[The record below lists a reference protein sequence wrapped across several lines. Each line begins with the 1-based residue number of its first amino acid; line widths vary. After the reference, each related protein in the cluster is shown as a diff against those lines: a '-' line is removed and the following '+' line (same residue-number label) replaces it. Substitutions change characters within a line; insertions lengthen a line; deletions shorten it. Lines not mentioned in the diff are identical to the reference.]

1 MALRDDSSWVV
12 LKFGGTSVSN
22 LANWRNIAA
31 VVRSRLAAGTRV
43 LVVHSAISGITDR
56 LETLLAAALAGTHEN
71 TLTDIEQRH
80 RALAGELGVGAS
92 AALEHHFSE
101 LRQMTAGSA
110 LMGEVSYRTRA
121 RVMASGELMATELGF
136 ERRILAVLA

>member
-56 LETLLAAALAGTHEN
+56 LETLLAAALA
-71 TLTDIEQRH
+71 
-80 RALAGELGVGAS
+80 RACDGERRAHGY
-92 AALEHHFSE
+92 
-101 LRQMTAGSA
+101 RAGST
-110 LMGEVSYRTRA
+110 LSEYPGHRGTMVGRTPLTQCRD
-121 RVMASGELMATELGF
+121 T
-136 ERRILAVLA
+136 RRGIGAG